1 MRIPITQAELVRL
14 LEEDPDT
21 THTML
26 AQHFGCGATSIS
38 RHLRKWGLQ
47 TKPWNERQHKESTK
61 KKIGGTRKRLG
72 IAKGER
78 NPNYGDK
85 DRPWLEG
92 DNHPLRQWHL
102 ENPDFGVNQRGDA
115 NPIHKVMHLYDDPE
129 YVEKI
134 TRGLMEHVDL
144 RRGSTYEEVYGEEKA
159 AEYKEKL
166 RQASP
171 ARMAKFHRKET
182 GPERLT
188 REMLEGLEADF
199 MPQAPLG
206 HYTVDFLVPDIKL
219 VIQADGDYWHA
230 HPDIYGDGEGQKP
243 LSKIQRK
250 RRRLDASCDS
260 YLQNRGYGVLRLWEG
275 DLNSDLSACRETL
288 SQKIQDPI

>member
-1 MRIPITQAELVRL
+1 MAEK
-14 LEEDPDT
+14 
-21 THTML
+21 
-26 AQHFGCGATSIS
+26 IS
-38 RHLRKWGLQ
+38 A
-47 TKPWNERQHKESTK
+47 
-61 KKIGGTRKRLG
+61 TRKRLG

-92 DNHPLRQWHL
+92 SNHPFRQWHL
-102 ENPDFGVNQRGDA
+102 KNPDFGANQRGEA

-159 AEYKEKL
+159 AEYREKL

-171 ARMAKFHRKET
+171 ARMTKFHRKET

-188 REMLEGLEADF
+188 RGLLETLGVVFE
-199 MPQAPLG
+199 PQAPIG
-206 HYTVDFLVPDIKL
+206 HYTVDFLLPDIKL

-230 HPDIYGDGEGQKP
+230 HPDIYGEGEGQKP

-260 YLQNRGYGVLRLWEG
+260 YLQNRGYGVLRLCDSG
-275 DLNSDLSACRETL
+275 KGISTL
-288 SQKIQDPI
+288 TCPRVERPSPRKYRIRYDKKQG